1 MNNNIQNKPFVSG
14 HPLAKW
20 IIFLIVVDI
29 VLAVVAIPTT
39 YYHIELLSK
48 TIAGEITT
56 EAEIFAVSW
65 WEEFMGLERQTIT
78 EDLSGG
84 RLQVIITILYMLK
97 FITIAALLIISLMWL
112 YRVHKNLPALGVSDL
127 RFSPGWAVASWLIPI
142 VNFYLPYQVVKEI
155 WKASDPSV
163 NPSSNLSWQKT
174 PTSLILGWWW
184 GFWLTSALAG
194 QASMFLSKK
203 TLGDV
208 YTMSWVLLASDI
220 LIIVADIFLILI
232 VRTIDARQEAK
243 NRRIATL

>member
-1 MNNNIQNKPFVSG
+1 M
-14 HPLAKW
+14 
-20 IIFLIVVDI
+20 VDI
-29 VLAVVAIPTT
+29 LLAVVAIPTT

-48 TIAGEITT
+48 AMTGEITA
-56 EAEIFAVSW
+56 EAETFAVSW

-78 EDLSGG
+78 EDISGG
-84 RLQVIITILYMLK
+84 RLQVIITILNMLK
-97 FITIAALLIISLMWL
+97 AITMALLLILCLMWL

-127 RFSPGWAVASWLIPI
+127 RFSPGWAVASWFIPI
-142 VNFYLPYQVVKEI
+142 VNFYQPYQVVKEI
-155 WKASDPSV
+155 WMASDPSV

-184 GFWLTSALAG
+184 DFWLTSTIAG

-203 TLGDV
+203 TSGDV
-208 YTMSWVLLASDI
+208 YTMSWVLLSSEI

-232 VRTIDARQEAK
+232 VRTIDARQEEK